1 MLEEVVVPAKFL
13 LQQKLEK
20 VQFSSFR
27 TPNYLDGET
36 EFAKKEK

>member
-20 VQFSSFR
+20 VQFASFR
-27 TPNYLDGET
+27 TPNYLDG
-36 EFAKKEK
+36 